1 MKTQKLRKE
10 NSVFAKA
17 AERWQ
22 LLKLEVPRRD
32 LLERKLK
39 NAQTSFIYQKLLS
52 YVFQQIAGVF
62 HLLIVPAG
70 SSVREASSCSRPVE
84 GTDTT
89 QTVPHFTT
97 TAQEQDK
104 ETQQRD
110 CLSYSAQAVLGN
122 RKAASVLIWSAI

>member
-1 MKTQKLRKE
+1 M
-10 NSVFAKA
+10 
-17 AERWQ
+17 
-22 LLKLEVPRRD
+22 KLEVPRRD

-97 TAQEQDK
+97 NAQEQDK

-122 RKAASVLIWSAI
+122 RKAASVLI